1 MELSES
7 LKGMLAAYGIDADDE
22 QIRLLLLHLELLAE
36 KNETL
41 NLTRVA
47 SIEEALVAHV
57 VDSLMPLPCLGRLV
71 GPKPCRLLDIGTGGG
86 FPGLPLAIMTGWES
100 LLIDSVGKKVTAVEG
115 FISELGLGNTAQAQH
130 IRAEELA
137 RKEPECFDVVV
148 TRAVAQSNVLLE
160 YASPLLARGGYL
172 VLYKA
177 RPSDEELLAA
187 ERAAK
192 LCGMELVSRETFE
205 LPNDSGHREIFL
217 YKKTAKP
224 KLKLPRRT
232 GLASKEPL
240 GL

>member
-1 MELSES
+1 MDLNTSLES
-7 LKGMLAAYGIDADDE
+7 MLGSYGIETSEE
-22 QIRLLLLHLELLAE
+22 QIGLLMKHLELLAA

-41 NLTRVA
+41 NLTRVD
-47 SIEEALVAHV
+47 SGEEALIAHIL
-57 VDSLMPLPCLGRLV
+57 DSLLSLPCLRSLMGTKR
-71 GPKPCRLLDIGTGGG
+71 CRLLDIGTGGG

-100 LLIDSVGKKVTAVEG
+100 VLIDSVGKKVAAVES
-115 FISELGLGNTAQAQH
+115 FVSELGLCEYVQALH

-137 RKEPECFDVVV
+137 RQQPESFDVVV

-177 RPSDEELLAA
+177 RPSDDELLAA
-187 ERAAK
+187 ARAAK

-205 LPNDSGHREIFL
+205 LPNDSGHREIFF